1 MRPIWCY
8 LLVLLII
15 FMVAV
20 QRANLC
26 PPWFLRIQQQVTN
39 EAMSLVYYNVYVSP
53 LGVGEEEGDR
63 EEEEEEREEEGT
75 GRRRRKK
82 KGRKRGIEKGGRSAI
97 VNVRDEPYLQGI

>member
-1 MRPIWCY
+1 
-8 LLVLLII
+8 LLVGLGSEQLLHPLQL
-15 FMVAV
+15 VACIV
-20 QRANLC
+20 CEGL
-26 PPWFLRIQQQVTN
+26 LRIQQQVTN